1 MKNRL
6 EHKLACPTLVPRGA
20 RILTAI
26 GVLATM
32 ALVGVLVVD
41 SSEVAVERKLAEFD
55 AVPQLAHAEPADQP
69 GQAPVPGS
77 QHDRYDAALREVET
91 IGCDRAGR
99 HPS

>member
-6 EHKLACPTLVPRGA
+6 ERTLACPTLVSAGA
-20 RILTAI
+20 RILAAT

-32 ALVGVLVVD
+32 ALVGLLVVD

-55 AVPQLAHAEPADQP
+55 AVPLLARAEPADQP
-69 GQAPVPGS
+69 GQAPVPAL
-77 QHDRYDAALREVET
+77 QHGRYDAALREVET